1 MASHERK
8 VFGMMNWKALAINE
22 HSSIGWMTAQSS
34 RNISPEFISTLGL
47 YFAVL
52 LFCLSTPRLV
62 RLSKRATDP
71 SLMCKVLVT
80 TAQCFALL
88 ATTANGNW
96 QATITVSSITAST
109 RSNFPSLSLKYDPSC
124 TMHPSSLRLNS
135 SSSHHSQGRRKRR
148 AHGYLGCSRS
158 LRLIKLAVP
167 NA

>member
-1 MASHERK
+1 
-8 VFGMMNWKALAINE
+8 MNWKALAINE
-22 HSSIGWMTAQSS
+22 HSSMGWMTAQSG
-34 RNISPEFISTLGL
+34 RNISPDCYINTWSTLCSPANL
-47 YFAVL
+47 LINTSHRKAVQA
-52 LFCLSTPRLV
+52 SDR
-62 RLSKRATDP
+62 S
-71 SLMCKVLVT
+71 MCKVLVT

-124 TMHPSSLRLNS
+124 TMHASSLRLDS
-135 SSSHHSQGRRKRR
+135 SSSSPHHSQGRRKRR